1 MCVRDGFTA
10 EGLPE
15 CLRML
20 KKTRISLYKKSP
32 LAGRVTVLRQAE
44 PCPFSCWP
52 CEGQRVLAVPPFT
65 VL

>member
-1 MCVRDGFTA
+1 MPSYV
-10 EGLPE
+10 
-15 CLRML
+15 
-20 KKTRISLYKKSP
+20 KKKLGSHFIKSHHW
-32 LAGRVTVLRQAE
+32 LAVTVLRQAE